1 MDVWTLLQ
9 AYLPKF
15 QLIVLGWRT
24 PVSNCYKLKRSKQPN
39 SPWPWEDSI
48 WREGACAPQ
57 KTIEATPFGP
67 CFWLFGTMFSMP
79 LGDIMIPLEGSS
91 TAVKHPSQLQYQV
104 WPATTHSRETTQI
117 PKPLCWKTYLQNEWN
132 NPIYMKSTSIS
143 FKNRTCCA
151 QPISDPNHL

>member
-1 MDVWTLLQ
+1 MSEPFYKDIFPDWSYQ
-9 AYLPKF
+9 F
-15 QLIVLGWRT
+15 LGWRT
-24 PVSNCYKLKRSKQPN
+24 PVSNCYQLKRSKQPN

-67 CFWLFGTMFSMP
+67 CFLDYLAPCFLCHWAMSWYL
-79 LGDIMIPLEGSS
+79 LKAVVQQYDIQIN
-91 TAVKHPSQLQYQV
+91 YQV
-104 WPATTHSRETTQI
+104 WPERLIHRKRHRFPNQFAGE
-117 PKPLCWKTYLQNEWN
+117 TYLQNEWN
-132 NPIYMKSTSIS
+132 NPIYMKSTSMSMS